1 MGFKTERLPQI
12 PCLIH
17 ENPYILKKVENIFAL
32 HPLVL
37 HGFILKVGKNIP
49 FLYKK
54 TTKGVDGPSKGV

>member
-1 MGFKTERLPQI
+1 MELKAEHLPEI

-17 ENPYILKKVENIFAL
+17 VNPYILKKVENIFAL

-37 HGFILKVGKNIP
+37 HGFILKVGKNIA
-49 FLYKK
+49 FLQKK